1 MKDTLLYLRH
11 EILGVQ
17 RTSKEGDSWNNQE
30 ATAEYYAKIRRV
42 EEDLREA
49 KGPLMESLYGAREKE
64 EGEGTM
70 APLYVHS
77 GLSVSDNGEQV
88 PVAWEEQTGSSA
100 TSAHLAISIG
110 AEAKMPAWGPKVG
123 PVKTMIMRFPEPNSK
138 VGSEQHQNIK
148 NVIGTMGH

>member
-30 ATAEYYAKIRRV
+30 ATAEYYAKIRRI

-77 GLSVSDNGEQV
+77 DLSVSDNEEQV

-100 TSAHLAISIG
+100 TSACCRRCRGGRPGSGSRPCA
-110 AEAKMPAWGPKVG
+110 GPG
-123 PVKTMIMRFPEPNSK
+123 
-138 VGSEQHQNIK
+138 GSRARL
-148 NVIGTMGH
+148 